1 MDSIDLQRFLA
12 EETIAAEI
20 VHLANETPT
29 VEAAA
34 KAVGCRPEQIGKS
47 LLFLADGNPNLV
59 IANGTTRVGYKA
71 LADYLEISRKRLK
84 LANANQVL
92 DITGFPVGTVPP
104 FGHWQ
109 RLPTII
115 EARVM
120 NQDEIYA
127 GGGAIN
133 ALMRL
138 ATDELQ
144 RVSAGRIVSLPHPAD
159 PA

>member
-1 MDSIDLQRFLA
+1 MRPAMLA
-12 EETIAAEI
+12 
-20 VHLANETPT
+20 
-29 VEAAA
+29 
-34 KAVGCRPEQIGKS
+34 GKS
-47 LLFLADGNPNLV
+47 YEASPEALSAQIDAFFTHEDGPGPIGSGGEKGDIKGIVAPHIDILRGGPCF
-59 IANGTTRVGYKA
+59 AWAYKA

-92 DITGFPVGTVPP
+92 DITGFLVGTVPP
-104 FGHWQ
+104 FGHRQ